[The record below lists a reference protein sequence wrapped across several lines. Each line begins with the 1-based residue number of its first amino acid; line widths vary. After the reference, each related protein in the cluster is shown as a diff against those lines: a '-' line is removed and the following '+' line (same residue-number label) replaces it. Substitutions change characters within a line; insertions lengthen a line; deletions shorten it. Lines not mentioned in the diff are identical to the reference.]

1 MANTITL
8 AKSYIDN
15 LDLIYKN
22 ASVTADLISDSTLI
36 RAGNNVNEIVIPKIS
51 MDGLKDY
58 SRNDGYKKGSVS
70 LEWETKKFNYDR
82 GTKFT
87 VDTMDNE
94 ETMMLA
100 FGQLTAEFIRTKV
113 APEADAFTF
122 SKLAQT
128 SGISKGAEKTIA
140 TGEEVLDELLIAVT
154 KMDEDEVPVE
164 NRILYITPTLHNLAT
179 SVKTYINSG
188 ILDTFTTIKKVP
200 QNRFYTQIDL
210 TADGAGGYTKNGSA
224 KDINF
229 MIVHKPA
236 IIKWT
241 KHVAQDII
249 PAKLNSESDGN
260 ILKYRNY
267 GIVEVFDNKVAGIYM
282 SNKAGE

>member
-22 ASVTADLISDSTLI
+22 ASVTADLMSDTSMV

-58 SRNDGYKKGSVS
+58 SRNDGYKNGSVT
-70 LEWETKKFNYDR
+70 LDWETKKFNYDR
-82 GTKFT
+82 GTKFS
-87 VDTMDNE
+87 VDVMDNE

-100 FGQLTAEFIRTKV
+100 FGQLNAEFIRTKV

-122 SKLAQT
+122 SKLAQA
-128 SGISKGAEKTIA
+128 SGISKGAEKTLA
-140 TGEEVLDELLIAVT
+140 TGEEVLDELLVAVT

-164 NRILYITPTLHNLAT
+164 GRILYITPTLYNLAT
-179 SVKTYINSG
+179 SVKTYINAG
-188 ILDTFTTIKKVP
+188 VLDTFTTVKKVP

-210 TADGAGGYTKNGSA
+210 TADGSGGYAKNGSA

-236 IIKWT
+236 IIKYT
-241 KHVAQDII
+241 KHVAQDVI
-249 PAKLNSESDGN
+249 PANLNPDGDSN

-267 GIVEVFDNKVAGIYM
+267 GIVEVFENKTAGIYL

>member
-100 FGQLTAEFIRTKV
+100 FGQLNAEFIRTKV

-140 TGEEVLDELLIAVT
+140 TGE
-154 KMDEDEVPVE
+154 
-164 NRILYITPTLHNLAT
+164 
-179 SVKTYINSG
+179 
-188 ILDTFTTIKKVP
+188 
-200 QNRFYTQIDL
+200 
-210 TADGAGGYTKNGSA
+210 
-224 KDINF
+224 
-229 MIVHKPA
+229 
-236 IIKWT
+236 
-241 KHVAQDII
+241 
-249 PAKLNSESDGN
+249 
-260 ILKYRNY
+260 
-267 GIVEVFDNKVAGIYM
+267 
-282 SNKAGE
+282 

>member
-1 MANTITL
+1 M
-8 AKSYIDN
+8 
-15 LDLIYKN
+15 
-22 ASVTADLISDSTLI
+22 
-36 RAGNNVNEIVIPKIS
+36 
-51 MDGLKDY
+51 
-58 SRNDGYKKGSVS
+58 
-70 LEWETKKFNYDR
+70 
-82 GTKFT
+82 
-87 VDTMDNE
+87 
-94 ETMMLA
+94 
-100 FGQLTAEFIRTKV
+100 
-113 APEADAFTF
+113 
-122 SKLAQT
+122 
-128 SGISKGAEKTIA
+128 
-140 TGEEVLDELLIAVT
+140 
-154 KMDEDEVPVE
+154 PVE

-249 PAKLNSESDGN
+249 PSKLNSESDGN